1 MSVRF
6 GLADIQGN
14 SFEKLTGK
22 PFVDLKPKN
31 SQVNKLLLIMF
42 DKVFLHQQPLEKY
55 NLPG

>member
-42 DKVFLHQQPLEKY
+42 DKVFVHQQP
-55 NLPG
+55 